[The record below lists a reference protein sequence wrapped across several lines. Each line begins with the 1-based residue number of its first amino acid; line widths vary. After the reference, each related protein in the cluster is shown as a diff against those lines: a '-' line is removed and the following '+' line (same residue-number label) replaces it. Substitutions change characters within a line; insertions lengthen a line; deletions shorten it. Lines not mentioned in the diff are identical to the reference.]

1 MNAGLTV
8 SQRRVLSS
16 TSWVPHRAT
25 LCAALLILLASAH
38 FSFAETQTPPLPSPA
53 SNAAIASPVSPEPGA
68 PLPETTSVMPVTES
82 PPGETAP
89 APEEA
94 LTDAP
99 AQLFMQK
106 CAGCHTIGGGA
117 LTGPDLKAAQQW
129 PETNL
134 IPAIQRMEKNVGPL
148 KPEVVKLLTG
158 LILAPDAAS
167 RLAEERKRIT
177 LSQAAKL
184 APASATT
191 GEALFFG
198 RQPLANG
205 GLACS
210 ACHAV
215 NGRGGNLA
223 IDLTPSFTKLGAIPL
238 GSTIENVTFPL
249 MQVAY
254 LQGPST
260 QQETVHLVKS
270 LESVSTSPATPQGLP
285 PVHVLGTMGAVAV
298 VGVMGF
304 LYKDRNR
311 GVRAALVRDAIRRNR

>member
-1 MNAGLTV
+1 
-8 SQRRVLSS
+8 
-16 TSWVPHRAT
+16 
-25 LCAALLILLASAH
+25 
-38 FSFAETQTPPLPSPA
+38 
-53 SNAAIASPVSPEPGA
+53 
-68 PLPETTSVMPVTES
+68 
-82 PPGETAP
+82 
-89 APEEA
+89 
-94 LTDAP
+94 
-99 AQLFMQK
+99 MQK
-106 CAGCHTIGGGA
+106 CAGCHSIGGGA

-148 KPEVVKLLTG
+148 KPEDVKSLAG
-158 LILAPDAAS
+158 LILAPEAAS
-167 RLAEERKRIT
+167 RLAEERKRVT

-254 LQGPST
+254 LKGPIT
-260 QQETVHLVKS
+260 QQETVHLVKY

-298 VGVMGF
+298 VGAMGF

>member
-1 MNAGLTV
+1 M
-8 SQRRVLSS
+8 
-16 TSWVPHRAT
+16 HRAT
-25 LCAALLILLASAH
+25 RCAVLLTLLAFAH
-38 FSFAETQTPPLPSPA
+38 GSLAETQTPPLTLASPN
-53 SNAAIASPVSPEPGA
+53 SSVAIAPPVSPEAGTSPTESTPVQPPADSVPGQAALVPEA
-68 PLPETTSVMPVTES
+68 PLS
-82 PPGETAP
+82 
-89 APEEA
+89 
-94 LTDAP
+94 DAP

-148 KPEVVKLLTG
+148 KPEDVKLLAG
-158 LILAPDAAS
+158 LILAPEAAS
-167 RLAEERKRIT
+167 RLAEERKRVT

-205 GLACS
+205 GLACA

-254 LQGPST
+254 LKGPIT
-260 QQETVHLVKS
+260 QQETVHLVKY
-270 LESVSTSPATPQGLP
+270 LESVSTAPATPQGIP
-285 PVHVLGTMGAVAV
+285 PVHVLGTVGAVAV
-298 VGVMGF
+298 VGALGF